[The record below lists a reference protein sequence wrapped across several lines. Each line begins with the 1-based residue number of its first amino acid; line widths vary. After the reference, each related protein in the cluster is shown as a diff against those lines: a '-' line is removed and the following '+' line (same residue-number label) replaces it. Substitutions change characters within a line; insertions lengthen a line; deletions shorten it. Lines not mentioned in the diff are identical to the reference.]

1 MGANAKAFVRIRM
14 EEEHYKQLSNQV
26 RSNMEVMY
34 VEYPNF
40 DYKINP
46 KYKVKNTEY
55 IKISKERRDMQ
66 YETRKNKDK
75 YLKDLEE
82 E

>member
-1 MGANAKAFVRIRM
+1 MGANSKAFVRIRM

-26 RSNMEVMY
+26 RSNMELMY
-34 VEYPNF
+34 VEFPNF

-46 KYKVKNTEY
+46 KYKPLNSDYVKL
-55 IKISKERRDMQ
+55 SKKRREMQ
-66 YETRKNKDK
+66 YDTRKNKDK